1 MRAAK
6 IAVAAIAPL
15 LMIALA
21 GCADD
26 ASGSTNGAGATN
38 SERADAQDQM
48 LKFTEC
54 LREHGLDVPDPDESG
69 RFIVPFGG
77 SRSGNGPDP
86 KTREAMEACQEFAP
100 MRGGDLDELRNDPE
114 FQDAQLRFAQCM
126 REHGIDMPDPG
137 AGGGG
142 IMIGGKD
149 DNIPQEQMEAA
160 IEACDPII
168 RDFLN
173 RGEDK

>member
-15 LMIALA
+15 LVIVLA
-21 GCADD
+21 GCSDD
-26 ASGSTNGAGATN
+26 ATGSTNGAGASD
-38 SERADAQDQM
+38 SESADAQDQM

-54 LREHGLDVPDPDESG
+54 LREHGVDVPDPDESG

-77 SRSGNGPDP
+77 RGSGNGPDE

-100 MRGGDLDELRNDPE
+100 MRGGNLDELRNDPE

-137 AGGGG
+137 EGGGG
-142 IMIGGKD
+142 IMIGGD
-149 DNIPQEQMEAA
+149 GDIPQEQMEAA

-168 RDFLN
+168 REFLN
-173 RGEDK
+173 RGDNT